1 MLRRRRDHPRSRPP
15 PSTAGRSARPPRAGA
30 APPAADRHPDRST
43 APAPARSQRQVPAPV
58 RVRRPVPEGPVTAS
72 GHRAAAWR
80 CGRAVRRAAPPSA
93 RASAEKPAA
102 VLTARPPSPPSPS
115 RVAAP
120 GASNGDW
127 STGPYGSTN
136 GFLAAPRRS
145 AVRAIIG
152 RGFGT
157 ARSCGHRHRHADNGD
172 SDQCRYRSLLHLIH
186 LTPPRRRR
194 CPVRLSKRKRLPLR
208 PIALSVTAELDPS
221 GSRIRPFNGQCVIVC
236 PRRDAT
242 TVRCA
247 RRRRDYRC
255 GARRR
260 ISQRRVTRLE
270 RVPIGLNRKRAL
282 DSFTWSRFLRETG
295 THP

>member
-1 MLRRRRDHPRSRPP
+1 M
-15 PSTAGRSARPPRAGA
+15 
-30 APPAADRHPDRST
+30 
-43 APAPARSQRQVPAPV
+43 
-58 RVRRPVPEGPVTAS
+58 PEGPVTAS

-102 VLTARPPSPPSPS
+102 VSTARPPSPPSPLALRRQAPATAIGRPVRTVVPMAS
-115 RVAAP
+115 CGAAP
-120 GASNGDW
+120 LGCSRQSSAA
-127 STGPYGSTN
+127 GSAR
-136 GFLAAPRRS
+136 LD
-145 AVRAIIG
+145 
-152 RGFGT
+152 RG
-157 ARSCGHRHRHADNGD
+157 GHRHRHADNGD

-194 CPVRLSKRKRLPLR
+194 CAVRLSKRKRLPLR

-247 RRRRDYRC
+247 TK
-255 GARRR
+255 
-260 ISQRRVTRLE
+260 TRLPV
-270 RVPIGLNRKRAL
+270 RRAAANL
-282 DSFTWSRFLRETG
+282 AKAGKGDATRARSDWIESEARSRFLYVVAFSAGNRYPPIARRKTRVNALMIKSGAGFSGKCSGAWLTLREIIAPQRTG
-295 THP
+295 LPP